1 MNKINWKRLFHAMG
15 ETLLTMIAGLILIA
29 LALSPIAIA
38 LITGNVL
45 WVFLYAII
53 YFIGET
59 WEKYNGR

>member
-1 MNKINWKRLFHAMG
+1 MKKIEWNRLFRAMG
-15 ETLLTMIAGLILIA
+15 ETLLIMIAGLILIV

-59 WEKYNGR
+59 WEKYNGH

>member
-1 MNKINWKRLFHAMG
+1 MNKIDWNRLFRAMG
-15 ETLLTMIAGLILIA
+15 ETLLIMIAGLILIA

>member
-1 MNKINWKRLFHAMG
+1 MNKIDWNRLFHAMG
-15 ETLLTMIAGLILIA
+15 ETLLIMIAGLILIA